1 MRKLLCYCQFQPQ
14 PIIEFDYLE
23 HLVISHPNSDFLYQ
37 ELVQSWFA
45 SIPSTGGLVLEIA
58 NQRSCVL
65 FMAGGVRK
73 KGKYPP
79 PPPPPP
85 PCPNTPQPSPPLKH
99 TPDDNFF
106 CKIKG

>member
-65 FMAGGVRK
+65 FMAGEK
-73 KGKYPP
+73 KGEIPP
-79 PPPPPP
+79 PPPHALI
-85 PCPNTPQPSPPLKH
+85 CPEHRP
-99 TPDDNFF
+99 
-106 CKIKG
+106 